1 MSARRGTG
9 NILKTAAIIAALCL
23 VVGFAAAARCAL
35 PVLFDDRTIAEG
47 VTVAGFDLSGLS
59 LAEARRLLEDYAYRC
74 INSPVEMRLMDEAWI
89 AFPRDVGTEI
99 HVEAAL
105 SGAYAVGRTG
115 SLWARH
121 VQRKTAAREGIE
133 IPLIITVDP
142 QRLTDM
148 SFAISA
154 EVRRDP
160 VDARLTITDDDQ
172 VVIEPSSEGRGLIVR
187 KLTERFREATLN
199 PEDRIIDLPVDVL
212 RPAVSTADLEAMGL
226 RRLVARF
233 TTKFNPENHTRTTN
247 VRLGARHIDGVLVP
261 PGGVFSFNDVVGPRT
276 ADRGF
281 LEADVIVNSELVP
294 GVGGGICQVSTTLYN
309 AALLAGLEIVS
320 RMNHSLPVSYVP
332 LGRDATVSYGA
343 IDLKFRNN
351 TSGYVLIKA
360 GTDDDTITVKIFGDM
375 PEGVDI
381 SVQTEVTE
389 RIEPGSIQRVDPS
402 APPGSSKVTEEGA
415 PGYRVSVY
423 RITKI
428 DGVEFSREL
437 ISNDRYKPKPSVIT
451 VGPASGSQAPSAP
464 QGVR

>member
-261 PGGVFSFNDVVGPRT
+261 PGGVFSFNDVV
-276 ADRGF
+276 DR
-281 LEADVIVNSELVP
+281 
-294 GVGGGICQVSTTLYN
+294 
-309 AALLAGLEIVS
+309 
-320 RMNHSLPVSYVP
+320 
-332 LGRDATVSYGA
+332 
-343 IDLKFRNN
+343 K
-351 TSGYVLIKA
+351 
-360 GTDDDTITVKIFGDM
+360 
-375 PEGVDI
+375 
-381 SVQTEVTE
+381 SVV
-389 RIEPGSIQRVDPS
+389 
-402 APPGSSKVTEEGA
+402 
-415 PGYRVSVY
+415 
-423 RITKI
+423 
-428 DGVEFSREL
+428 
-437 ISNDRYKPKPSVIT
+437 
-451 VGPASGSQAPSAP
+451 
-464 QGVR
+464 